1 MGAPTRGSAASG
13 KAAGS
18 AGYLRK
24 DGHADTESAAG
35 AALPTLAEVVE
46 DIGLGWAQLRAGF
59 LGGGVWLADGS
70 ELLLISSVAQAV
82 SAEWGL
88 SHYERGMVVT
98 IVFLGILSGNLISGP
113 LGDSFGRREMIII
126 SYFSIFVFSIMSS
139 YSTGYWNLVI
149 VRFFVGASFGLG
161 QPSWGALCVEI
172 TPVSH
177 RIAMNSWTQALFSI
191 GEMYSAILIMAD
203 DPKMRKLS
211 WRWLLQAGAVP
222 ALLFGLLA
230 SFFLNQSPSYLALH
244 GRREEAAL
252 VLKSM
257 RRDNGSAGAS
267 VDFQLVPQI
276 KTGSFFANVNRQ
288 FNVIFSKRLRVST
301 AIVVYSCFT
310 LNMVFYGCLYA
321 FPQVLP
327 DVFSSESGRSA
338 SAELLFGALWELPGL
353 LLGFILGT
361 TMPRKLVI
369 KLYAAM
375 VGLSLLVFAS
385 GCYWNSDNLF
395 VQVCLRVGY
404 YGVKCFTN
412 VGFVVVYQYSIEIYP
427 AEARVTGTAF
437 NLAGGRMA
445 GISAPLLFE
454 FAKIGFGNCAFFY
467 CCAFL
472 AIINFLLVDL
482 LPYETS
488 GKDSKECEHHH
499 EHDDY
504 GAVEARESVAGPNT
518 A

>member
-1 MGAPTRGSAASG
+1 MGTPTRGSSSSG
-13 KAAGS
+13 KSLDA
-18 AGYLRK
+18 
-24 DGHADTESAAG
+24 ESPAG

-46 DIGLGWAQLRAGF
+46 DIGLGWAQLRAGL

-98 IVFLGILSGNLISGP
+98 IVFLGILSGNLVSGP

-126 SYFSIFVFSIMSS
+126 SYFAIFVFSILSS
-139 YSTGYWNLVI
+139 YSTGYWHLVI

-161 QPSWGALCVEI
+161 QPSWTALCVEI

-177 RIAMNSWTQALFSI
+177 RIAMNTFSQALFSI

-203 DPKMRKLS
+203 DPRMRNLH
-211 WRWLLQAGAVP
+211 WRWLLQVGAVP
-222 ALLFGLLA
+222 ALIFGLLA
-230 SFFLNQSPSYLALH
+230 LSFLNQSPSYLALH
-244 GRREEAAL
+244 GRREEAAR
-252 VLKSM
+252 VLQSM
-257 RRDNGSAGAS
+257 RHDNGSGGAS
-267 VDFQLVPQI
+267 VDFQLVPQV
-276 KTGSFFANVNRQ
+276 KTGSFFAMVSRQ
-288 FNVIFSKRLRVST
+288 FNVIFSKRLRLST
-301 AIVVYSCFT
+301 AIVVYSCFV

-327 DVFSSESGRSA
+327 YVFSSDSGRSA

-361 TMPRKLVI
+361 TMPRKMVI

-375 VGLSLLVFAS
+375 VGLSLAVFAT
-385 GCYWNSDNLF
+385 GCLFSSENLMI
-395 VQVCLRVGY
+395 QVCLRMGY

-412 VGFVVVYQYSIEIYP
+412 VGFVVVYQYSSEIYP
-427 AEARVTGTAF
+427 AQARVTGTAI

-445 GISAPLLFE
+445 GISAPLWFE
-454 FAKIGFGNCAFFY
+454 FVKITFGSCCFFY
-467 CCAFL
+467 SCAFL
-472 AIINFLLVDL
+472 AFINFLLVDF

-488 GKDSKECEHHH
+488 GKDSKECEYHH

-504 GAVEARESVAGPNT
+504 GAVEARESVAGPC
-518 A
+518 AA